1 MYRRPISLSDPM
13 AAQSLNLTVVD
24 VYDLA
29 ASIGKEFETIIDNYG
44 PEVVTELMPKV
55 INVLEHLEIL
65 STRNQKENAEIN
77 DLKYTIERLHAE
89 KKSKAEERARFE
101 EVSSELSAGQSCL
114 SQEHLSRLGI
124 PAGPFLPGI
133 PILKMRWLWDRLI
146 FSKGIPLPIRLHLHI
161 ETACTYTARHL
172 GHHLSSQ
179 VMWQHH
185 PARNSCHE
193 LWSHVDKYFYGK
205 YQCMRKIVQ
214 WPLLL
219 RKLTP

>member
-101 EVSSELSAGQSCL
+101 EVSSELSVLPVTRASFQTGNSGG
-114 SQEHLSRLGI
+114 SI
-124 PAGPFLPGI
+124 PA
-133 PILKMRWLWDRLI
+133 RD
-146 FSKGIPLPIRLHLHI
+146 SDI
-161 ETACTYTARHL
+161 EDEMVVRP
-172 GHHLSSQ
+172 SNFQ
-179 VMWQHH
+179 
-185 PARNSCHE
+185 
-193 LWSHVDKYFYGK
+193 
-205 YQCMRKIVQ
+205 
-214 WPLLL
+214 
-219 RKLTP
+219 